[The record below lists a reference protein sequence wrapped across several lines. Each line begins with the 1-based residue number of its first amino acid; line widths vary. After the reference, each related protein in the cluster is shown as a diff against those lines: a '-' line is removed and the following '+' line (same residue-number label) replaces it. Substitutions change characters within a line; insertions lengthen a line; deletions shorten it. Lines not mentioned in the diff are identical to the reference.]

1 MLKNTFY
8 FISKA
13 LLVLKIFKFCPD
25 FLDHVG
31 KQFDKMVIL
40 KINDVTN
47 CQQAIT
53 IHIFPNISR
62 SKGNQTMKLGQLIE
76 YNIT

>member
-8 FISKA
+8 FIVKA
-13 LLVLKIFKFCPD
+13 LFVLEIFKFCPD

-31 KQFDKMVIL
+31 NQLDKIVIL
-40 KINDVTN
+40 KINDVKN
-47 CQQAIT
+47 CQQTIT

-62 SKGNQTMKLGQLIE
+62 SKGNQNEIWSVNGI
-76 YNIT
+76 